1 MSTWPFGLARCR
13 QRWTIGGHRRLVRAG
28 GQPIEG
34 RLAPLAAGGCASLP
48 APWGGPLGPVWQ
60 GWYPVDI
67 GTRLGQHLA
76 FVEDRPAP
84 LRLRIPIHS
93 GVAKLRWGAR
103 TVGWAATALGGLR
116 LFRLW
121 IMRPPRVEVRLRNSG
136 AVLGFA
142 YPTQLVPALVVFG
155 DLIDPEYAFLA
166 AVARPGWI
174 FLDVGAAIG
183 QFTVFAAFST
193 RGRVH
198 AFEPGSENL
207 ATLRSNIARNG
218 IVDRVSIHEMALS
231 NHKGEA
237 EFATASNP
245 FMSRLDRTGPTKG
258 KRITVDTLTNVV
270 ERLGIDQVSVLKINV
285 AGFEPEVIE
294 GAIPILAQERVDILI
309 LLIGRPSYAAYR
321 EISRLGYR
329 LFFFHPPSQRLH
341 EISSIDDEG
350 LIVNRPWPAR
360 HVLAIRAKAI
370 TAILD
375 GRVTVE
381 PPSQPRR
388 RTSREPKHH

>member
-1 MSTWPFGLARCR
+1 MEDNPSL
-13 QRWTIGGHRRLVRAG
+13 RRLAA
-28 GQPIEG
+28 PI
-34 RLAPLAAGGCASLP
+34 CA
-48 APWGGPLGPVWQ
+48 
-60 GWYPVDI
+60 
-67 GTRLGQHLA
+67 
-76 FVEDRPAP
+76 
-84 LRLRIPIHS
+84 

-103 TVGWAATALGGLR
+103 TVGWMATALGGLR

-121 IMRPPRVEVRLRNSG
+121 LMRPPTVEVRLRNSG
-136 AVLGFA
+136 IVLGFA

-155 DLIDPEYAFLA
+155 DLIDLEYAFLA
-166 AVARPGWI
+166 AVARPGWT

-183 QFTVFAAFST
+183 QFTVFAASSKS
-193 RGRVH
+193 GRVH

-218 IVDRVSIHEMALS
+218 IGDRVTIHQLALS
-231 NHKGEA
+231 NRTGEA

-245 FMSRLDRTGPTKG
+245 FMSRLDRTGPTTG
-258 KRITVDTLTNVV
+258 ERVAVDTLTNVV
-270 ERLGIDQVSVLKINV
+270 ERLGIDHVSVLKINV

-294 GAIPILAQERVDILI
+294 GAMPILAQERVDVLI
-309 LLIGRPSYAAYR
+309 LLIGRQSYKAYR
-321 EISRLGYR
+321 EIAGLGYR
-329 LFFFHPPSQRLH
+329 LFFFHPRSQRLH

-370 TAILD
+370 ASILD

-381 PPSQPRR
+381 PPIATAR
-388 RTSREPKHH
+388 RTSRGPEHH